1 MSLKKKI
8 VLSFFISAFIIAVL
22 AAFEYFSF
30 VEIRKEI
37 RYLEL
42 TDTISRKS
50 LQLRRHEKNYFLYSP
65 QKMNEEAEA
74 VHAYLVELNDTLAKN
89 PKIDRSEQLSLR
101 DRINEYGLR
110 FTSIDI
116 EARRLST
123 IFERAKTSYGK
134 NDKKY
139 LSLVE
144 ATFLERPVQSAEFL
158 EKVFSLPHDHILLA
172 GLRALDADILSLRKT
187 GEEILVISKDLDKI
201 AREKAETVIRVSQI
215 AILIFFPIFFVV
227 GIGMLF
233 FISTN
238 VVKRLMLL
246 INVMERTGGGSYP
259 HLSVPPSRGNTAD
272 EVGVLIEKFNTME
285 DELARREGELD
296 RKNKELIQT
305 RKLAALGTL
314 AAGVAHELNNPLNNI
329 HLSAQVLAKQAGES
343 GSPALHEAVSDI
355 LGQTVRVKRIVGD
368 LLEFAR
374 GREPRLQ
381 SINLTELIDHVYR
394 KLTLDTSRTN
404 LTLDAEPPAP
414 LLMADPELMEQVFI
428 NLFTNAVE
436 AMPNG
441 GTIVVRIRYDGEA
454 MTISVVDSGKGMP
467 KAHQEKVFEPFFTT
481 KDKGTGLGLAIVFNI
496 VRKHY
501 GAINVTS
508 DEGKGTTFTIT
519 LPRMGVAET
528 RSASESLL
536 KTITE

>member
-8 VLSFFISAFIIAVL
+8 VLSFFISAFIIAIL

-30 VEIRKEI
+30 VEIKKEI
-37 RYLEL
+37 RYLEI

-65 QKMNEEAEA
+65 EKMEEESTA
-74 VHAYLVELNDTLAKN
+74 VHAYLAELNDILAKN
-89 PKIDRSEQLSLR
+89 PGVDRAENLSLR
-101 DRINEYGLR
+101 
-110 FTSIDI
+110 SDI
-116 EARRLST
+116 LKYERQFVAVETEAKRLT
-123 IFERAKTSYGK
+123 ALFQHAKKSYRD

-144 ATFLERPVQSAEFL
+144 ATFLERPARSAEFL
-158 EKVFSLPHDHILLA
+158 ETVFRLPHGHALA
-172 GLRALDADILSLRKT
+172 IGLRALSEEILALRKT
-187 GEEILVISKDLDKI
+187 GEDILVISKDLDKI
-201 AREKAETVIRVSQI
+201 AREKAETMIRVSQL
-215 AILIFFPIFFVV
+215 AILIFFPVFFIV

-246 INVMERTGGGSYP
+246 INIVEKTGKGSYP
-259 HLSVPPSRGNTAD
+259 HLSVPPAQGKALD

-285 DELARREGELD
+285 DELSLREAELQ

-305 RKLAALGTL
+305 RKLAAIGTL

-343 GSPALHEAVSDI
+343 SSPVLTEAVSDI

-374 GREPRLQ
+374 GREPRTQ
-381 SINLTELIDHVYR
+381 RVSLTELVDRVYK
-394 KLTLDTSRTN
+394 KLTVDTSSVRFI
-404 LTLDAEPPAP
+404 LEAQPPASY
-414 LLMADPELMEQVFI
+414 LMADPEQMEQVFI

-436 AMPNG
+436 AMPEG
-441 GTIVVRIRYDGEA
+441 GTLAVKIRTLDEA
-454 MTISVVDSGKGMP
+454 MTVSVTDSGRGMP
-467 KAHQEKVFEPFFTT
+467 KEAQEKIFEPFFTT
-481 KDKGTGLGLAIVFNI
+481 KDKGAGLGLAIAFNI
-496 VRKHY
+496 IRKHY
-501 GAINVTS
+501 GEIGVAS

-519 LPRMGVAET
+519 LPWWER
-528 RSASESLL
+528 RNR
-536 KTITE
+536 